1 MKQYKIMLP
10 GVAEAKEFVAAAT
23 KCDFDIDVY
32 YNRVTIDA
40 KSILGVLS
48 LDLTKALTVEFNG
61 ENVEFETYLLEKAPS
76 RIHAIH
82 GDTVPFFCLPAA
94 MRGGAGSSGSGY
106 DGCHRLV

>member
-10 GVAEAKEFVAAAT
+10 GVAEAKEFVAAAI

-76 RIHAIH
+76 RIHA
-82 GDTVPFFCLPAA
+82 A
-94 MRGGAGSSGSGY
+94 
-106 DGCHRLV
+106 

>member
-10 GVAEAKEFVAAAT
+10 GIADAKEFVAAAS

-48 LDLTKALTVEFNG
+48 LDLTRVLTVEFNG
-61 ENVEFETYLLEKAPS
+61 GDEEFEAYLTEKAPS
-76 RIHAIH
+76 
-82 GDTVPFFCLPAA
+82 GQTAA
-94 MRGGAGSSGSGY
+94 
-106 DGCHRLV
+106 